1 MFIELLNNFSG
12 DDKSEIDTSHP
23 EGRAEAAKL
32 VGELLR
38 SGSAVFLEKKI
49 GETVYTYRVTSYNP
63 DTNKLTIRLDSG
75 QVNDPDIEHEPRKKN
90 AGRKGRK
97 LGPYRSRGYVSP
109 ETGRT
114 VAIAPRSGG

>member
-1 MFIELLNNFSG
+1 MKIEILNSFSG
-12 DDKSEIDTSHP
+12 DDKSEIDTSQP

-32 VGELLR
+32 VSELLR

-49 GETVYTYRVTSYNP
+49 DETTYTYRVTGY
-63 DTNKLTIRLDSG
+63 DLATNKLTIRLDSG

-97 LGPYRSRGYVSP
+97 LGPYMSRGYVSP

-114 VAIAPRSGG
+114 VAVAPRSGG